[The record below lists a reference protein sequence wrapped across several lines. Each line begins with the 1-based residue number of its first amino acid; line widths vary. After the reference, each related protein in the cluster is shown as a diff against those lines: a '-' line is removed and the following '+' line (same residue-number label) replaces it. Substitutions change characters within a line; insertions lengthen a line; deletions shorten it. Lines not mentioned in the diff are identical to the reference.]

1 VRAQTMR
8 TTPIGTGLLSP
19 TLLLPLFVLASCSQA
34 PAHTDHLPR
43 HGGIV
48 LMNGDL
54 HFEVILTK
62 EGRHRVYFSDA
73 VRAELPASIASELT
87 LTITQDQKA
96 AESVNARIE
105 ADGKSWVANGQPVDD
120 VNAVARIA
128 FTAQGRPY
136 WIDLPFGF

>member
-1 VRAQTMR
+1 MR
-8 TTPIGTGLLSP
+8 TTRIASP
-19 TLLLPLFVLASCSQA
+19 FWNPALLLPLFVLASCSQA

-43 HGGIV
+43 HGGLV

-54 HFEVILTK
+54 HFEVILNK

-73 VRAELPASIASELT
+73 VRAELPASIASK
-87 LTITQDQKA
+87 LTIAITQHQKA
-96 AESVNARIE
+96 PETLNARID
-105 ADGKSWVANGQPVDD
+105 ADGKSWVADGQPVDD
-120 VNAVARIA
+120 VNAVARVA